1 MKLSLQ
7 LGLLFSLSLL
17 IPGLSLADASTVLDS
32 STTLSSYVGVD
43 AQWRGVAVRGL
54 NNSALVKR
62 APGVNVYGGIQ
73 FVPNLG
79 LEVGTH
85 LVKRTKGSTSTKLRG
100 LHASLVGNYPVACL
114 SNKQLSAIGSLGISH
129 IKYSHKDN
137 AYKFDYKKLRPRI
150 GLGAEYA
157 LTPSVAWRT
166 MGTWEGTF
174 SKKPVNYNP
183 KQAYGVSTGLQYK
196 F

>member
-1 MKLSLQ
+1 MKISLQ

-17 IPGLSLADASTVLDS
+17 IPGLSFADASTVLES
-32 STTLSSYVGVD
+32 STLNPYIGVD
-43 AQWRGVAVRGL
+43 AQWRGVAVKGL
-54 NNSALVKR
+54 NNSALVKH
-62 APGVNVYGGIQ
+62 APGVNVYGGVQ
-73 FVPNLG
+73 FATNLG
-79 LEVGTH
+79 LEVGAH
-85 LVKRTKGSTSTKLRG
+85 LVKRTKDSTSTKLKG
-100 LHASLVGNYPVACL
+100 LHASLVGNYPIACL
-114 SNKQLSAIGSLGISH
+114 SNKQLSAIGLVGVSH
-129 IKYSHKDN
+129 IKYNHKD
-137 AYKFDYKKLRPRI
+137 KVTSFDYKKLRPRV

-157 LTPSVAWRT
+157 LSPSVTWRT